1 MSDFMLIVP
10 DAESVDP
17 KALAERRRQ
26 KSRRR
31 AALWGAFLLVGLALG
46 TIYATGFATTGGT
59 DGTTA
64 TASPNTNDPGANQDT
79 SALAGFLTSPDA
91 NITFNWSGRWGSVS
105 NAALYK
111 ADLDTESASNNYY
124 IGAYLSNTPAGFSDL
139 QLQFRIANVGVGGAC
154 TGAAINAVADTDDY
168 RIMRFDNN
176 DAQVTFSGMNGVT
189 TGLDGGSTYCVGVAG
204 YANNGKDSG
213 GTFIRKVN
221 TGGSFSGTYPQFV
234 GSLNQMP

>member
-1 MSDFMLIVP
+1 MTDMMLIVP
-10 DAESVDP
+10 DPNSVDP
-17 KALAERRRQ
+17 EAMAEQRRR

-64 TASPNTNDPGANQDT
+64 AADANTNDPGANQDS
-79 SALAGFLTSPDA
+79 SALAGFLTQPD
-91 NITFNWSGRWGSVS
+91 NNLSWNWSGRWGSIS
-105 NAALYK
+105 SAAMYK

-124 IGAYLSNTPAGFSDL
+124 LGVYLSNTPSDFSDL
-139 QLQFRIANVGVGGAC
+139 QLQLRIADVGAGGAC
-154 TGAAINAVADTDDY
+154 DAAAIAAAADTDDY
-168 RIMRFDNN
+168 RIMRFDTD
-176 DAQVTFSGMNGVT
+176 DAQVTFSGMNGT
-189 TGLDGGSTYCVGVAG
+189 TAGLDGGSTYCVGI
-204 YANNGKDSG
+204 ANYSGSGKDSG

-221 TGGSFSGTYPQFV
+221 TGGTFSGTYPQFV